1 MCEVHSLIW
10 DNLLPTYKTNFYTH
24 VHTEQKATEAQGH
37 YSHSGDV
44 FSRKGICGVTD
55 QQAGLPYSSAEV
67 RGTSIKKCTAG
78 STEAVKLTLPPP
90 KKEVR

>member
-55 QQAGLPYSSAEV
+55 QQAGLPYSSAEGKRDKHEEGYGRKHGGSKTHPSPTQK
-67 RGTSIKKCTAG
+67 RG
-78 STEAVKLTLPPP
+78 
-90 KKEVR
+90 